1 MYFLKEAIYENIIV
15 CRVSGITGKR
25 KDIVAKIKEIWL
37 NDGNKIKDIKDLKLY
52 VKPEEFMA
60 YYVINDDISGKIE
73 LQ

>member
-1 MYFLKEAIYENIIV
+1 MKTSLFVEQQGLQVNE
-15 CRVSGITGKR
+15 

>member
-1 MYFLKEAIYENIIV
+1 MKTSLFVEYQGLQVDE
-15 CRVSGITGKR
+15 
-25 KDIVAKIKEIWL
+25 KDIVAKVKEIWL

-52 VKPEEFMA
+52 VKPEEFTA

>member
-1 MYFLKEAIYENIIV
+1 MKTSLFVEYQGLQVNE
-15 CRVSGITGKR
+15 
-25 KDIVAKIKEIWL
+25 KDIIARIKEHWV
-37 NDGNKIKDIKDLKLY
+37 NEGNKIKDIKDLKLY

>member
-1 MYFLKEAIYENIIV
+1 MKTSLFVEYQGLQ
-15 CRVSGITGKR
+15 VSE
-25 KDIVAKIKEIWL
+25 KDIVAKIKEIWVI
-37 NDGNKIKDIKDLKLY
+37 DGNKIKDIKDLKLY

>member
-1 MYFLKEAIYENIIV
+1 MCI
-15 CRVSGITGKR
+15 SQGG
-25 KDIVAKIKEIWL
+25 

>member
-1 MYFLKEAIYENIIV
+1 MKTSLFVEYQGLQ
-15 CRVSGITGKR
+15 VSE
-25 KDIVAKIKEIWL
+25 KDIVAKIKEIWV
-37 NDGNKIKDIKDLKLY
+37 NDENKIKDIKDLKLY

>member
-1 MYFLKEAIYENIIV
+1 MKTSLFVEYQGLQ
-15 CRVSGITGKR
+15 VSE
-25 KDIVAKIKEIWL
+25 KDIVAKIKEIWV
-37 NDGNKIKDIKDLKLY
+37 NDGNKIKDFKDLKLY